1 VIAMATFTIVQAN
14 PNDSKIYIYPNGDL
28 SGCTAWTANG
38 AMPNYACVDD
48 DRKNIDNDSTYVSMA
63 TSIYLTDLYEMQN
76 HGSETGTINY
86 VKIYETVRTTSPPA
100 SSMRYYIAIS
110 PDSVCTHIYFSTS
123 QNLTTGW
130 AKKYYLWETN
140 PSTATDWLWA
150 DINNLSIG
158 MKARSPEARI
168 DYQSIFRPNGAG
180 YSNEHFH
187 KSGAAGNA
195 NNYTEVDD
203 ISSDDDSTYVY
214 MPDLAHNG
222 LFGRRIDSYS
232 IPDHTTETGT
242 ISKITVYLR
251 SRALTYT
258 YLNNFWIMITDDAG
272 TTLKYSSTFNA
283 NATWT
288 THSYSWTSSPFT
300 SAAWTWADIDNLEI
314 GFRSDDTLLS
324 GNNLRHTQTYL
335 VVDWYVSNG
344 TPEIQVTSAYAEIG
358 YTPSSTT
365 CYLNMPEEVSADHSR
380 NVNMINFWNGDR
392 EVYDINRS
400 SKGLILRGKEW
411 NTGACDRIQCVRGLG
426 KNGATIELT
435 DIQPE
440 YFQGTY
446 RIISFGWKQTAKAP
460 VVFEWML
467 ELEDDNA

>member
-1 VIAMATFTIVQAN
+1 MATFTIVQAN
-14 PNDSKIYIYPNGDL
+14 PKDSKLYIYPNGDL

-38 AMPNYACVDD
+38 GIPNYACVDD

-86 VKIYETVRTTSPPA
+86 VKVYETVRTTSPPA
-100 SSMRYYIAIS
+100 SNMNYYIAIS
-110 PDSVCTHIYFSTS
+110 PDSICTHIFFSTN

-130 AKKYYLWETN
+130 AKKYYLWEKN
-140 PSTATDWLWA
+140 PSTATSWTWS
-150 DINNLSIG
+150 DIDSLSIG
-158 MKARSPEARI
+158 MKASSPEVKI
-168 DYQSIFRPNGAG
+168 NYQSVFRPNGAG
-180 YSNEHFH
+180 YSNDLWH
-187 KSGAAGNA
+187 KDGSIGDA
-195 NNYTEVDD
+195 NNYTEVNEAVA
-203 ISSDDDSTYVY
+203 DDDGTYVIKPGFVAPGDY
-214 MPDLAHNG
+214 GYGNYT
-222 LFGRRIDSYS
+222 DSYS
-232 IPDHTTETGT
+232 IENHTTESGIIERITAYNRNYGSKDGSTLAPYYMLFTIGATHRYSQGFRITSGWKTDSWSAENSLFTG
-242 ISKITVYLR
+242 I
-251 SRALTYT
+251 
-258 YLNNFWIMITDDAG
+258 
-272 TTLKYSSTFNA
+272 
-283 NATWT
+283 
-288 THSYSWTSSPFT
+288 
-300 SAAWTWADIDNLEI
+300 AWTWTEIDNLELGI
-314 GFRSDDTLLS
+314 SYDFSTGGYLNTKF
-324 GNNLRHTQTYL
+324 TQVYL